1 MKKLILFSA
10 IAIAIYLSVKT
21 VNKPALKYFK
31 PTEFGLWYPLMSNE
45 LLQKLDA
52 FRAAWGYP
60 VIVSTAHGAIGR
72 EGDGDSSQHNV
83 TKWGEVRA
91 IDVFPTLGSGKY
103 ITTPAERDRAYQI
116 AKQVGF
122 TGIGLYT
129 DTKPG
134 NMLHVDVRK
143 DKVPGSPATWSRIGG
158 QYRSIGEVIG

>member
-1 MKKLILFSA
+1 MKKILLFSV

-60 VIVSTAHGAIGR
+60 VVVSSAHGAIGR

-83 TKWGEVRA
+83 TRWGEVRA
-91 IDVFPTLGSGKY
+91 IDVFPKTASGGY
-103 ITTPAERDRAYQI
+103 ITGPADRARAYEI

-129 DTKPG
+129 DTSPG

-143 DKVPGSPATWSRIGG
+143 DKSPGAPATWSRVGG
-158 QYRSIGEVIG
+158 EYRSIGEVVA